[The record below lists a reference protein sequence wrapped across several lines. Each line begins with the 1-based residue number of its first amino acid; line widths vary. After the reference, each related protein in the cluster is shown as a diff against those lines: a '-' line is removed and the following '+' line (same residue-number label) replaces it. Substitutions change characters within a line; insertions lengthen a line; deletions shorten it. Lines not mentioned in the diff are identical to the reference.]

1 MTETTQDFTVQ
12 TLLDVLS
19 LETIDDDLFRSTC
32 APPGAPRLF
41 GGQVAAQALVAAT
54 NTVDDSSRVHSLHS
68 YFLRPGI
75 TGVPVVFRNERLH
88 DGSTFRRR
96 RVTAV
101 QHGKPILSLDCSFT
115 TDRTALEYQEPM
127 PQRLA
132 PEECP
137 ALEWP
142 DTANGFNAW
151 QPFEFRRAPAPGQST
166 GDLVDRFSGD
176 LWFRLR
182 ATEGEGRP
190 ATAVLTY
197 LSDLTLAAAVL
208 GPTGRTDVAGMTSL
222 DHVMWFHEPARFDD
236 WLLYAKNS
244 PAVGPLRGLAQGRLY
259 TRSGALMASV
269 AQEGLIH
276 GTQ

>member
-1 MTETTQDFTVQ
+1 MGGSAEFTVR
-12 TLLDVLS
+12 TLRDVLS

-41 GGQVAAQALVAAT
+41 GGQVAAQALVAAVH
-54 NTVDDSSRVHSLHS
+54 TVPAESRVHSLHS

-115 TDRTALEYQEPM
+115 TDRTALEYRQPVPEVREPEDC
-127 PQRLA
+127 
-132 PEECP
+132 PE
-137 ALEWP
+137 LSWI
-142 DTANGFNAW
+142 DRGDGFNAW
-151 QPFEFRRAPAPGQST
+151 QPFELRKALPLHGEPALDVAS
-166 GDLVDRFSGD
+166 DV
-176 LWFRLR
+176 WVRLR
-182 ATEGEGRP
+182 DAEGEGEQ
-190 ATAVLTY
+190 ATAMLTY

-208 GPTGRTDVAGMTSL
+208 APTGRTDCAGLTSL

-236 WLLYAKNS
+236 WLLYAKTS
-244 PAVGPLRGLAQGRLY
+244 PAVGPLRGLAQGRMF

-276 GTQ
+276 SAK